1 VNHDAD
7 LFQIPVAAVVPEQ
20 PFLAVEDGVRLV
32 ARVVVPSV
40 CARNDDR
47 IGRMA
52 LPVRDAILAASE
64 ADPRRGLI
72 LETDIK

>member
-1 VNHDAD
+1 
-7 LFQIPVAAVVPEQ
+7 VAAVVPEQ
-20 PFLAVEDGVRLV
+20 PFLAVEDSVRLV
-32 ARVVVPSV
+32 TRVVVSFV
-40 CARNDDR
+40 FAREDDR
-47 IGRMA
+47 IRGMT